1 MHNKL
6 TDMNKRNIYSLVVFV
21 FFLCACQSKD
31 KNQFTV
37 RVVYKNAHLMPKTGN
52 TSAAL
57 NRQFYLEEIP
67 YGGDNNPIVLD
78 TVTTKDQTG
87 SITLKGTASEQ
98 GIFQLGVVDGPGL
111 LLVNDAND
119 IKVTIDLAKKDHYY
133 TVEGSPA
140 SASMQQFIDRYGE
153 KGFEVNKCFN
163 EIDSLKQV
171 SSNDSLILLAT
182 ERKNAAVASL
192 NQYVK
197 KEIENSSFP
206 AYSLFLLGMS
216 ARSLVKADFEKIMN
230 ETVQKFPTHAALAKL
245 KTTYDKQQRERAE
258 IAAGAS
264 SSWIGK
270 QAPAFTMND
279 MNDKPVSLSDFKG
292 KYVLVDFW
300 ASWCGPCRMENP
312 NVVKAYQKYKDK
324 NFTILGVSLDKN
336 KDKWVEAILADGL
349 NWMHVSDLQF
359 WNSQAV
365 KVFHFDGIPY
375 NVLIDPNGKIIA
387 ESLRGDALQ
396 AKLKELLP

>member
-1 MHNKL
+1 L
-6 TDMNKRNIYSLVVFV
+6 I
-21 FFLCACQSKD
+21 
-31 KNQFTV
+31 
-37 RVVYKNAHLMPKTGN
+37 
-52 TSAAL
+52 
-57 NRQFYLEEIP
+57 
-67 YGGDNNPIVLD
+67 
-78 TVTTKDQTG
+78 
-87 SITLKGTASEQ
+87 
-98 GIFQLGVVDGPGL
+98 
-111 LLVNDAND
+111 NDAND
-119 IKVTIDLAKKDHYY
+119 LKVTIDLAKKDHYY

-140 SASMQQFIDRYGE
+140 STAMQQFIDNYGE
-153 KGFEVNKCFN
+153 KGFVVNKCFN

-230 ETVQKFPTHAALAKL
+230 ETVQKFPAHASLSKL

-258 IAAGAS
+258 IAAGANS

-279 MNDKPVSLSDFKG
+279 MNNKPVSLSDFKG

-324 NFTILGVSLDKN
+324 NFTILGVSLDKD

-387 ESLRGDALQ
+387 ESLRGDALE